1 MRDLSINSENTLEE
15 LLERILL
22 EAKKISNADGA
33 TLYTL
38 GDDTR
43 LHFSIIIND
52 TLKVH
57 MGGSSTKQVN
67 IRPLD
72 IYNNESGEPNTKNV
86 CVNAFNK
93 RKIINIPDVYL
104 SQEFDFSGTLS
115 FDEKNNYET
124 HSILTVPLTNIRDDC
139 IAVMQLINAKDE
151 TGKSIPFSP
160 SVQRSVEIISMHASI
175 LVENNRLLL
184 EHRKVLE
191 SLIELVARAI
201 DTKSPYTGAHCQR
214 VPVITKMLASAAV
227 IASDGPFKDFEL
239 SDDQW
244 YALHLASWLHDCG
257 KVTTPEYIMDKATKL
272 ETVHNRIHEIR
283 TRFEVL
289 RRDAQIKYLEAKIE
303 NPEKESE
310 YKQIYE
316 NNVKEL
322 NDDFAF
328 LARCNIGSSALTDL
342 GIERIKKIAQKT
354 YLRTFDRSLGLS
366 RGELNRTDIE
376 EDKKVPAV
384 EYLLE
389 DRAEHMFGGYNR
401 GEVYNLS
408 IRVGTLTPEERAKI
422 NDHVRVTLEMLKA
435 IPFPEH
441 YKDVVEYAASH
452 HERVDGKGYP
462 RGLTK
467 EQMSIPARIIAI
479 ADVFE
484 ALSSTDRPYKKIK
497 KLSEIIAT
505 MNDMSKNGHI
515 DPDLFQLFLSSGVY
529 REYAKEYMLP
539 EQFDDPDISVY
550 LSNKPIT
557 ENINVD
563 TPVS

>member
-1 MRDLSINSENTLEE
+1 MRDLSINTENTLEE

-22 EAKKISNADGA
+22 EAKKLSNADGA

-52 TLKVH
+52 TLKLH
-57 MGGSSTKQVN
+57 MGGSSSKDVDIT
-67 IRPLD
+67 PLD
-72 IYNNESGEPNTKNV
+72 IYDPETGEPNTKNV
-86 CVNAFNK
+86 CANVFNK
-93 RKIINIPDVYL
+93 SRIINVHDVYA
-104 SQEFDFSGTLS
+104 STEFDFSKTLS
-115 FDEKNNYET
+115 FDEQNNYET
-124 HSILTVPLTNIRDDC
+124 HSILTVPLKNIRDDC

-151 TGKSIPFSP
+151 TGKTIPFS
-160 SVQRSVEIISMHASI
+160 SAVQRSVEIIAMHASI

-227 IASDGPFKDFEL
+227 IAGDGPFKDFEL

-244 YALHLASWLHDCG
+244 YTLHLASWLHDCG
-257 KVTTPEYIMDKATKL
+257 KVTTPEYVMDKATKL

-283 TRFEVL
+283 LRFEVL
-289 RRDAQIKYLEAKIE
+289 RRDAQIKYLEAKSA
-303 NPEKESE
+303 NPEKEAE
-310 YKQIYE
+310 YKKAYE
-316 NNVKEL
+316 DEIKAL
-322 NDDFAF
+322 NTDFAF
-328 LARCNIGSSALTDL
+328 LARCNIGNSALTPM
-342 GIERIKKIAQKT
+342 GMERIKQIGKRT
-354 YLRTFDRSLGLS
+354 YTRTFDRSLGLS

-376 EDKKVPAV
+376 EDRKVPAT

-389 DRAEHMFGGYNR
+389 DRAEHLFGGYNR

-408 IRVGTLTPEERAKI
+408 ILVGTLNAEERAKI

-435 IPFPEH
+435 IPFPDH
-441 YKDVVEYAASH
+441 YKGVVEYAASH

-467 EQMSIPARIIAI
+467 EQMSVPARIIAI

-497 KLSEIIAT
+497 KLSEIIAI
-505 MNDMSKNGHI
+505 MSDMSKNGHI
-515 DPDLFQLFLSSGVY
+515 DPDLFQLFLTSEVY

-539 EQFDDPDISVY
+539 EQFDDPDITPY
-550 LSNKPIT
+550 LTSPVGKID
-557 ENINVD
+557 VD
-563 TPVS
+563 TYLY